1 MNDNHHHHHHDEE
14 IMTIEEYHK
23 NNIMLFNIKDLITT
37 DRALCTLSSIDR
49 NTFLANGVEHH
60 ECKKDEL
67 SDHFIEVVKRNLIA
81 HFFDKIEIEK
91 FDALDA
97 NNSIDFFFE

>member
-1 MNDNHHHHHHDEE
+1 MSEHHHHHDEE
-14 IMTIEEYHK
+14 IMTVEEYHK

-37 DRALCTLSSIDR
+37 DTVLCTLSSIDR

-60 ECKKDEL
+60 ECKKSEIND
-67 SDHFIEVVKRNLIA
+67 DFIELVKRNLIV
-81 HFFDKIEIEK
+81 HFFEKINIEE

-97 NNSIDFFFE
+97 NNNVDFFFE